1 MKISRIKII
10 RIRSMFRRLIFP
22 TLAAMLLGVFSS
34 AHAQNSVTPT
44 GATVG
49 VAAPGFTLVDTYG
62 KSHKLSDF
70 AGKHVVLEWLNHDCP
85 FVRKHYNSGNIQSLQ
100 KKYTEMGVVWLSI
113 VSSAEGKQGHFP
125 PDVANN
131 LTTEK
136 GASPT
141 AVLID
146 ADGSVG
152 HMYEARTT
160 PHMFVIN
167 PQGTL
172 IYIGAIDD
180 IRSTDAAD
188 IAKATNYVD
197 QALTSSMKGEPVSVT
212 TTQPYGCSV
221 KY

>member
-1 MKISRIKII
+1 
-10 RIRSMFRRLIFP
+10 MFHRLILP
-22 TLAAMLLGVFSS
+22 TLAAILLGAFSS

-49 VAAPGFTLVDTYG
+49 AAAPNFTLVDTYG

-70 AGKHVVLEWLNHDCP
+70 AGNYVVLEWLNHGCP
-85 FVRKHYNSGNIQSLQ
+85 FVRKHYNSGNMQALQ

-125 PDVANN
+125 PDAANA
-131 LTTEK
+131 LTAEK
-136 GASPT
+136 GAAPT

-146 ADGSVG
+146 ADGTVG
-152 HMYEARTT
+152 HLYEARTT

-172 IYIGAIDD
+172 VYIGAIDN
-180 IRSTDAAD
+180 RKSTDVAD
-188 IAKATNYVD
+188 IEGATNYVD
-197 QALTSSMKGEPVSVT
+197 QALTSSMNGEPVSVT